1 MNKLTKI
8 IIITL
13 ALIMAGGTI
22 ISAQQIDDAIRK
34 ISIKLKKD
42 NSYLNLKYM
51 KFQPDTILASEL
63 KDIPRTNNRDPYT
76 FKSNRNTEY
85 HIVFLNGGVGL
96 DSIYLMYVDEITL
109 NTLAGESFFVDE
121 SIKDDTTQVLN
132 FKDLYSL
139 RLNNSPY
146 YKKLLGLI
154 YNFVEE
160 NEGEPLP
167 SLLGINPND
176 EVNTS
181 MGMTSRDN
189 TDYFNFE
196 KINSPQYF
204 PSNQKKIVSV
214 RRSESNASNLR
225 LDVSFSRIGFS
236 VKALDYALGTTG
248 FEVSTM
254 EPILNLLPYESST
267 ISAGVRTIFKLDSEK
282 DVLKTTFL
290 DVKIMGRI
298 NLKSKS
304 MFESNPFI
312 MGDSAKLNLSN
323 ALMGEF
329 HITRVVGLPYLNLK
343 FALGSADFDNPIF
356 FTNQTAAGKDAY
368 FSEVQYEFTMS
379 FYWNTSDKMTSRFK
393 LDIGIGGFDIQRA
406 NYDSSENLLGTS
418 SSSSILT
425 PTVQLYY
432 NFVPANSPFLGGSL
446 KLFHWRITAFAWVK
460 LFEFAPDNVLRFET
474 TVLTGPLSRDL
485 NPWENNGGVM
495 FQLRYRYGL

>member
-8 IIITL
+8 LTITL
-13 ALIMAGGTI
+13 ALIFVGGTI
-22 ISAQQIDDAIRK
+22 VTAQQIDDAIRK

-51 KFQPDTILASEL
+51 KFQPDTVLATEL
-63 KDIPRTNNRDPYT
+63 KDIPRTNNRDPYS
-76 FKSNRNTEY
+76 FKSDRNTEY
-85 HIVFLNGGVGL
+85 RIVFLNGGIGL

-139 RLNNSPY
+139 KLNHSPY
-146 YKKLLGLI
+146 YAKLLEMV
-154 YNFVEE
+154 YNFVED

-176 EVNTS
+176 AVNTS

-189 TDYFNFE
+189 TDYYNFE

-214 RRSESNASNLR
+214 RRSESDAPNLR

-236 VKALDYALGTTG
+236 AKALDYDLGTTG

-254 EPILNLLPYESST
+254 EPIINLLPYESST
-267 ISAGVRTIFKLDSEK
+267 ISAGVRTIFRLDSEK

-290 DVKIMGRI
+290 DAKIMGRI
-298 NLKSKS
+298 NLKSAS
-304 MFESNPFI
+304 LFNSNPFV
-312 MGDSAKLNLSN
+312 MGDSARLNLSN

-329 HITRVVGLPYLNLK
+329 HLTRVVGLPYLNLK
-343 FALGSADFDNPIF
+343 FALGSADFDSPTF
-356 FTNQTAAGKDAY
+356 FTNETATGKDAY
-368 FSEVQYEFTMS
+368 FSEIQYEFSMS
-379 FYWNTSDKMTSRFK
+379 FYWNTSDRMTSRFRM
-393 LDIGIGGFDIQRA
+393 DIGLGGFNIQRA
-406 NYDSSENLLGTS
+406 SYDNNGALLTTGS
-418 SSSSILT
+418 SSSFFT
-425 PTVQLYY
+425 PMVQLYY
-432 NFVPANSPFLGGSL
+432 SFVPSNSPFLGANV
-446 KLFHWRITAFAWVK
+446 KLFHWRITALAWVK

-474 TVLTGPLSRDL
+474 IVLTGALSRDL
-485 NPWENNGGVM
+485 DVWESDGGVM